1 MAITSISINVGDLK
15 QVVEI
20 QRNTPTTG
28 DSGFQEDNWATYLKT
43 RAKMEFDDRLMR
55 EVFRNEG
62 IDSSVVSI
70 FTIRYFEGLSIK
82 DRILFKGNGYDISGI
97 DNIGEANRYYR
108 IWARKLYL

>member
-28 DSGFQEDNWATYLKT
+28 DSGFQEDNWVTYLKT

-55 EVFRNEG
+55 
-62 IDSSVVSI
+62 
-70 FTIRYFEGLSIK
+70 
-82 DRILFKGNGYDISGI
+82 
-97 DNIGEANRYYR
+97 
-108 IWARKLYL
+108 